1 VATLLSVLDDIRAS
15 GETSRADIVA
25 RTGLGRALVN
35 QRLSELLALGL
46 IAEGELGAST
56 GGRAPRTVRFNACA
70 GRVLAADLGA
80 TGVDVALAD
89 LAGNL
94 LAHRRKDTNVMD
106 GPEKILGCIGALM
119 DEMLDEVGNGPPLWG
134 VGLGVPGPVE
144 FGTGRVVA
152 PPIMPGW
159 ANYPIRETFAERYN
173 APVWVDNDVNVL
185 ALGELRAGAARE
197 QSNVMMVKLGTGI
210 GAGIVMEGRL
220 CRGAQ
225 GSAGDVGHTQA
236 RRDSDVICRCGKV
249 GCLEALAGGQA
260 LAREG
265 AALADAGNE
274 MLAERRREHGTLDA
288 ADVLWAASRG
298 DQESVDLVGRCGVLI
313 GEMLSSA
320 VHFLNPALIVIGGR
334 VADSSD
340 VLLASIRQTVY
351 AQSLPFATRK
361 LEITSAQLG
370 ADGGAIGVATMVVD
384 ELMAL
389 NRLAVWLPAGS
400 PAGMPQIAALLA

>member
-1 VATLLSVLDDIRAS
+1 M
-15 GETSRADIVA
+15 
-25 RTGLGRALVN
+25 
-35 QRLSELLALGL
+35 
-46 IAEGELGAST
+46 
-56 GGRAPRTVRFNACA
+56 APRRSW
-70 GRVLAADLGA
+70 AA
-80 TGVDVALAD
+80 
-89 LAGNL
+89 
-94 LAHRRKDTNVMD
+94 
-106 GPEKILGCIGALM
+106 IGALM
-119 DEMLDEVGNGPPLWG
+119 DEVLEEVGNGPPLWG

-334 VADSSD
+334 VAESSD

-370 ADGGAIGVATMVVD
+370 ADGGVIGVATMVVD

-400 PAGMPQIAALLA
+400 PAGMPRDRRAARLSDVAVRICRCARSTF